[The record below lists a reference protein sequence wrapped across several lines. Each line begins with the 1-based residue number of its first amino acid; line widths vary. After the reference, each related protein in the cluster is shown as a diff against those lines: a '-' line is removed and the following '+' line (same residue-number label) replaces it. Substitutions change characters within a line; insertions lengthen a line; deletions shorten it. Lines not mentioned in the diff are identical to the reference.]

1 MSGFYT
7 ALVGASDTTFLTEY
21 EREDLPHLSL
31 ECEHREGD
39 FPMLT
44 LEIKNPYVG
53 LLSHGRPTWLWLAW
67 LNPTTNHVEPLFFGR
82 LVGLPKV
89 LVTAGFAE
97 VLKVQ
102 FIARS
107 VRWLVLK
114 QALAESL
121 KVAPYYDPLFV
132 SVEKRDDPDTV
143 LEGYSGLYHWPR
155 LPTSSPTPDLYPSL
169 SDYLQAED
177 GTEVFQET
185 DTIYDSV
192 EYDIGQ
198 QPLTVVYM
206 KSQVH
211 WTQQSAG
218 TIDFGQMTTSSWT
231 GGSLVDD
238 WPKVGQSFPGGYSCA
253 ASWAYGGGAQFG
265 IPTQHHF
272 HYDNTA
278 SFHITGNVM
287 SEDASWTT
295 YPCAGFIWVSDLRI
309 QPGIVNPYAS
319 LVPDGPLG
327 INIPLHVSYTQ
338 TMVVN
343 WNVTAYLA
351 LDYQAIRPRTEF
363 LEFQLTSNLQPI
375 LTDPNEPASLDTETV
390 TLAGSD
396 VGQPIQNVL
405 SWYSLTAAGGWVGT
419 VPIGTFVK
427 STQEFIG
434 PTIYSVAVAAGD
446 VGGAEPAW
454 SDVVGAAVTDGGVT
468 WASLGTTLPSDYT
481 TWQQVAGSEGATVQL
496 GTIIKAM
503 NYLPS
508 PVDKAGVPLAAPA
521 SSIQSFQICTTLG
534 VTQAYSNAEW
544 TGLADTDP
552 THPEPI
558 FSATAGVVTVDGTVY
573 WTSLGDGGSVIE
585 VPLGLDLGRRSY
597 FPTDR
602 GQQSI
607 TYLLSVARARLLRR
621 ARCVEVTFQCRFELA
636 TALSCRMG
644 ALVYD
649 HRFPGG
655 QALGKIISYSFSARG
670 VDELI
675 GKVTIGCSAGFGE
688 DIVTNPG
695 TGVYAASGYMQSGY
709 QQMNGEVILVSDDAD
724 IGYTVPLD
732 ATDDD
737 GILFPITDKSQ
748 VVVKNEFL
756 TPSPD
761 IEILP
766 GGDLSLAGKLP
777 GAAEFLGGTTTTY
790 VNQIVSTTSLGIS
803 NTETIVEYIDIPN
816 GYAQVAFPVDILT
829 PFNWQQGSTNV
840 TETELGFFPSTQLYL
855 ELKPLQGMSFSAQY
869 NIATTP
875 LSVPAGVNL
884 EAASSP

>member
-1 MSGFYT
+1 MSIVFYT

-31 ECEHREGD
+31 ECEHREGE

-67 LNPTTNHVEPLFFGR
+67 LNPTTNHVDPLFFGR

-89 LVTAGFAE
+89 LVSAGFAE
-97 VLKVQ
+97 TLKVQ

-114 QALAESL
+114 QALAEQL
-121 KVAPYYDPLFV
+121 KVAPNYDPLFV
-132 SVEKRDDPDTV
+132 STEKRDDPDTV

-218 TIDFGQMTTSSWT
+218 TIDFGAKGLVGYTAA
-231 GGSLVDD
+231 SLAGD
-238 WPKVGQSFPGGYSCA
+238 WPKSGAQLDGGYSVA
-253 ASWAYGGGAQFG
+253 AGWAFCNDQYQSPAQHNYNY
-265 IPTQHHF
+265 Q
-272 HYDNTA
+272 NTA
-278 SFHITGNVM
+278 NTHITGDVM
-287 SEDASWTT
+287 SVSQSITTFPVGGDAYMTGLVT
-295 YPCAGFIWVSDLRI
+295 QA
-309 QPGIVNPYAS
+309 GIVNPTAYPS
-319 LVPDGPLG
+319 LAAEVAGELG
-327 INIPLHVSYTQ
+327 VNIPLHV
-338 TMVVN
+338 
-343 WNVTAYLA
+343 AYSITLVCSMGVSTY
-351 LDYQAIRPRTEF
+351 LSLNYEAIRPRTEF

-390 TLAGSD
+390 TLAGGD

-405 SWYSLTAAGGWVGT
+405 SWYSLTSAAGWSGT
-419 VPIGTFVK
+419 VLIGTYVK

-434 PTIYSVAVAAGD
+434 PTVYSVCVASTGN
-446 VGGAEPAW
+446 VGSDEPIW
-454 SDVVGAAVTDGGVT
+454 SDVIGTVVTDGSVT
-468 WASLGTTLPSDYT
+468 WASLGTTLVSDYQ
-481 TWQQVAGSEGATVQL
+481 TWQQVAGSQGATVQL
-496 GTIIKAM
+496 GTVIKSM
-503 NYLPS
+503 YFLPA
-508 PVDKAGVPLAAPA
+508 PVDLGGIPCPA
-521 SSIQSFQICTTLG
+521 SSATIMAYQVCTQEG
-534 VTQAYSNAEW
+534 ITQAYSTGEW
-544 TGLADTDP
+544 TGLADLYPRWPSPFT
-552 THPEPI
+552 TAA
-558 FSATAGVVTVDGTVY
+558 ATAGFVTTDGTVE
-573 WTSLGDGGSVIE
+573 WTSLGDGGGVIT
-585 VPLGLDLGRRSY
+585 VPLGLDLGQRSY
-597 FPTDR
+597 FSTDR

-607 TYLLSVARARLLRR
+607 SYLISVARARLLRR

-636 TALSCRMG
+636 IALSCRMG

-655 QALGKIISYSFSARG
+655 RALGKIISYSFSANG

-688 DIVTNPG
+688 VVIPSAG
-695 TGVYAASGYMQSGY
+695 TGTYAAPGYMQSGY
-709 QQMNGEVILVSDDAD
+709 QQMINEIIVISEVSDV
-724 IGYTVPLD
+724 GYTRPLD

-737 GILFPITDKSQ
+737 GIMFPITDKSQ
-748 VVVKNEFL
+748 VVVKDTVIVG
-756 TPSPD
+756 TP
-761 IEILP
+761 
-766 GGDLSLAGKLP
+766 P
-777 GAAEFLGGTTTTY
+777 GAAAQEGGTTQTITNTMTWNNSFGGAGSSTS
-790 VNQIVSTTSLGIS
+790 VEFLDVPNGFAVATVPQETRSWNWQTGQSIVH
-803 NTETIVEYIDIPN
+803 NTETILVPN
-816 GYAQVAFPVDILT
+816 
-829 PFNWQQGSTNV
+829 
-840 TETELGFFPSTQLYL
+840 TQYYL